1 MPVDRPADRAD
12 VHGLVR
18 LDLAPA
24 ELAVGDEGLVL
35 VDLLGRQ
42 VGERDGPAVADDE
55 VDFLPAARTCGM
67 VAPPSGQAGH
77 AELMAA
83 LEPAE
88 VLLGHCQAN
97 GALGRGGLRF
107 LDLLHPARHSGV
119 DDVFSP
125 LRGNLPLVL
134 VPELRQALLRVVD
147 VPSTLASLGLAEHAS
162 LN

>member
-55 VDFLPAARTCGM
+55 VDFLPEQGHVEWWRHHLVRQDMQNSWPHSSLPKSSSVTARQMAHLGVVDSVSSIFFILRATLGLMMSSALFEAIC
-67 VAPPSGQAGH
+67 ASFLFPNSGKLFF
-77 AELMAA
+77 ELLM
-83 LEPAE
+83 
-88 VLLGHCQAN
+88 
-97 GALGRGGLRF
+97 F
-107 LDLLHPARHSGV
+107 
-119 DDVFSP
+119 
-125 LRGNLPLVL
+125 LPLWQVL
-134 VPELRQALLRVVD
+134 ALL
-147 VPSTLASLGLAEHAS
+147 SMLL
-162 LN
+162 